1 MREKYRKSILAAKTR
16 YRIKH
21 KERLT
26 AASREYIKRPEVK
39 ARFKEYYLANREK
52 ILEYTRKNKALGKS
66 KAKPIDKKKRREAC
80 RKHSAR
86 KRAGI
91 SFYIKDN
98 YYYWKAGILS
108 NGPFVYRKEAIK
120 DAEEAFDL

>member
-1 MREKYRKSILAAKTR
+1 MMEKYRKSILAAKTR

-39 ARFKEYYLANREK
+39 ARFKKYYLANRER
-52 ILEYTRKNKALGKS
+52 ILEYSKRNKALGKS
-66 KAKPIDKKKRREAC
+66 KPKPIDKNKRREAS

-91 SFYIKDN
+91 SFYRKDN